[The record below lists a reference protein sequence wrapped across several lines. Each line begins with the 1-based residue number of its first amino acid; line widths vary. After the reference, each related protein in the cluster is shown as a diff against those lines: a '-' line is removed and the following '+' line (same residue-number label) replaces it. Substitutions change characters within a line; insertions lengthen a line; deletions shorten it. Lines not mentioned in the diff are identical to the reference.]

1 MFNWVKKKLLF
12 TTEDD
17 NPPPPPPLPPT
28 THEDDPIPLSHTT
41 IVARPIS
48 EVHKFLGMVLVTD
61 VADC

>member
-1 MFNWVKKKLLF
+1 M
-12 TTEDD
+12 TEDD
-17 NPPPPPPLPPT
+17 NPPPPPPPPST

-48 EVHKFLGMVLVTD
+48 EVQKFLGMVLVTD